1 MADNLKGFSEE
12 TLRRAANVKDAI
24 KEIKEQTRD
33 LNNELR
39 KIGGP
44 LSDVESY
51 YNNISNL
58 SKKLLDTQNKSLIS
72 SKGTKDAWLKQNE
85 ARIQARALDIQILNL
100 INQKQ
105 VGQDKMNSLLDRQI
119 HSLSEAKDQAKILT
133 EEYGKLVESSASL
146 DRRTKFFSKGAEWVK
161 EVKGLKAFAGPF
173 EAAAKASRE
182 QVIQNQKALF
192 LEEKIA
198 ELKKDTTSRD
208 DKRKIAAEIRQLQQQ
223 EGKNYK
229 EILAGK
235 GKAGAAGAK
244 AGIESIMGGIGD
256 FLAGPIWITALIEA
270 FKFIKDAMFAADER
284 TTKLAKGLMISKD
297 AARAIYSSFT
307 NSKSEIDSIYRT
319 TKDITE
325 AFTDLT
331 ELTEF
336 VTVSSMKMV
345 EAQII
350 LTKNLGLSKEQAF
363 GVQEA
368 FANSNIEADEGTD
381 IIYDQIAAFANQN
394 KLVSTGKAIF
404 NDIAK
409 TSKLIQVNFKG
420 NLGALTKTT
429 LEAKK
434 LGLTLDQ
441 VSKAGSS
448 LLNFEES
455 ISAELEA
462 ELLTGKD
469 INLEKARAY
478 ALNHDIAGLAKEI
491 SRQGFTQEEFANYN
505 VIQQEAIAK
514 AYGMQAEEMADML
527 YKAKVLDKV
536 GGQTL
541 KNMRERADVLERE
554 GKETEAINLR
564 NTIAQLEQG
573 ILSGKTLK
581 QAEKA
586 NTAQEKFNQSLEQAK
601 EVFTDFVTGESLD
614 KFADLLTRFVESV
627 NMKGFLRTLT
637 GGFVDDEDIAKKR
650 LGEQTKKL
658 STETD
663 NDKRKQIQENI
674 NKLQAEIVE
683 IQKEKKEKFRE
694 EAETDS
700 TGTKMKVL
708 RAQEAGYMATGMEEK
723 FAKGGIIVKPI
734 RNATMG
740 EAGPEAVIPLHRLPE
755 MLNAN
760 STNDEAMNKMIALL
774 SQQNTLLAGIK
785 DKKSYIGINGT
796 VFGTTQENN
805 SFVVS

>member
-1 MADNLKGFSEE
+1 MAAKNKQDIEDDIKDLASIAEVAFKNISTSINDIFADALSSGDKVVSSLLKDMQRNVNSLAKESNNLIINQSRINKGLI
-12 TLRRAANVKDAI
+12 TYKDI
-24 KEIKEQTRD
+24 SKQL
-33 LNNELR
+33 LNNEDKLYILEKQR
-39 KIGGP
+39 LATIKSIEDETDKLITSSEFLKMNDGQKDEALEEQKKKIENINEQYAKAI
-44 LSDVESY
+44 D
-51 YNNISNL
+51 YNTVLVNQLKEQAEQTKLIEKRTGITAKAL
-58 SKKLLDTQNKSLIS
+58 MGLKKIPILGD
-72 SKGTKDAWLKQNE
+72 
-85 ARIQARALDIQILNL
+85 ILN
-100 INQKQ
+100 I
-105 VGQDKMNSLLDRQI
+105 D
-119 HSLSEAKDQAKILT
+119 
-133 EEYGKLVESSASL
+133 
-146 DRRTKFFSKGAEWVK
+146 
-161 EVKGLKAFAGPF
+161 KGLENMRAKALKTGNVF
-173 EAAAKASRE
+173 EIMGSGIKGVFEGIEKASIILALFSAAK
-182 QVIQNQKALF
+182 
-192 LEEKIA
+192 KIF
-198 ELKKDTTSRD
+198 D
-208 DKRKIAAEIRQLQQQ
+208 
-223 EGKNYK
+223 
-229 EILAGK
+229 
-235 GKAGAAGAK
+235 
-244 AGIESIMGGIGD
+244 
-256 FLAGPIWITALIEA
+256 
-270 FKFIKDAMFAADER
+270 FIKDAMLAADER

-297 AARAIYSSFT
+297 AARSIYSSFT
-307 NSKSEIDSIYRT
+307 DSKSEIDSIYRT

-441 VSKAGSS
+441 VSKIGGS

-469 INLEKARAY
+469 LNLEKARAY
-478 ALNHDIAGLAKEI
+478 ALNHDIAGLAQEI
-491 SRQGFTQEEFANYN
+491 TNQGFSQEEFANYN

-527 YKAKVLDKV
+527 YKAKILDKV

-541 KNMRERADVLERE
+541 KNLRERADVLHEQ
-554 GKETEAINLR
+554 GKETEEINLR
-564 NTIAQLEQG
+564 NEIAQLEQG

-586 NTAQEKFNQSLEQAK
+586 NTAQEKFNQALEQAK
-601 EVFTDFVTGESLD
+601 EIFTDFITGDSLD
-614 KFADLLTRFVESV
+614 KFADLLTKFVESV
-627 NMKGFLRTLT
+627 EIKGLGRTLI
-637 GGFVDDEDIAKKR
+637 GGLADDEDIAEKR

-663 NDKRKQIQENI
+663 DEKRKQIQENI
-674 NKLQAEIVE
+674 NKLRAEIVE
-683 IQKEKKEKFRE
+683 IKKEKKEKFRE

-700 TGTKMKVL
+700 TGIKTKVL
-708 RAQEAGYMATGMEEK
+708 RAEEAGFMTTGMEEK

-734 RNATMG
+734 HNATMG

-755 MLNAN
+755 MLNTN
-760 STNDEAMNKMIALL
+760 GTNDEAMNKMVALL
-774 SQQNTLLAGIK
+774 AQQNSLLADIK

>member
-1 MADNLKGFSEE
+1 MADNEKRIREEALKTASI
-12 TLRRAANVKDAI
+12 VKDALDQI
-24 KEIKEQTRD
+24 SGDISDIFEKALGNVEGIASKTLKTVKR
-33 LNNELR
+33 ELTNFA
-39 KIGGP
+39 
-44 LSDVESY
+44 DVSR
-51 YNNISNL
+51 NISDINIKASEGL
-58 SKKLLDTQNKSLIS
+58 LKQKDLTREINKRKSQMFGLDTQINILKSNTIKLDEEELKLLNDLEQKRGELNAYNEEYTKELEKQLKYSDNINKSINATGVGLSVLSKLSSKIGLRGLDDAFDKAKKASIEKAKKLGADENKSL
-72 SKGTKDAWLKQNE
+72 
-85 ARIQARALDIQILNL
+85 
-100 INQKQ
+100 
-105 VGQDKMNSLLDRQI
+105 
-119 HSLSEAKDQAKILT
+119 
-133 EEYGKLVESSASL
+133 
-146 DRRTKFFSKGAEWVK
+146 
-161 EVKGLKAFAGPF
+161 
-173 EAAAKASRE
+173 
-182 QVIQNQKALF
+182 
-192 LEEKIA
+192 
-198 ELKKDTTSRD
+198 
-208 DKRKIAAEIRQLQQQ
+208 
-223 EGKNYK
+223 
-229 EILAGK
+229 
-235 GKAGAAGAK
+235 
-244 AGIESIMGGIGD
+244 GIGD
-256 FLAGPIWITALIEA
+256 KFKVAGSAIGSLASSFGSFLKGPIWITALVEA
-270 FKFIKDAMFAADER
+270 FKFIKDAMLAADER
-284 TTKLAKGLMISKD
+284 VTKLAKGLMISKD

-307 NSKSEIDSIYRT
+307 DSKSEIDSIYRT

-368 FANSNIEADEGTD
+368 FANSNIEADKGTD
-381 IIYDQIAAFANQN
+381 IVYDQIAAFANQN
-394 KLVSTGKAIF
+394 KLLSTGKVIF

-441 VSKAGSS
+441 VSKIGGS

-469 INLEKARAY
+469 LNLEKARAY
-478 ALNHDIAGLAKEI
+478 ALNHDIAGLAQEI
-491 SRQGFTQEEFANYN
+491 TNQGFTQEEFANYN

-541 KNMRERADVLERE
+541 KNLRERANVLHEQ

-573 ILSGKTLK
+573 ILSGKTLE

-586 NTAQEKFNQSLEQAK
+586 NTAQEKFNQALEQAK
-601 EVFTDFVTGESLD
+601 EVFTDFVTGDYLDQLADAIVKFSELVLGAEGREKSAAKTAQKIKESEEY
-614 KFADLLTRFVESV
+614 KSFTPEQKEKIS
-627 NMKGFLRTLT
+627 K
-637 GGFVDDEDIAKKR
+637 DEDIAMTQQVGIFDYIKSAAFGFLGPILMKKVD
-650 LGEQTKKL
+650 EQAQTASQNL
-658 STETD
+658 
-663 NDKRKQIQENI
+663 ENTLEDI
-674 NKLQAEIVE
+674 NV
-683 IQKEKKEKFRE
+683 KKEKSI
-694 EAETDS
+694 TS
-700 TGTKMKVL
+700 PQPKVTPTKDTTI
-708 RAQEAGYMATGMEEK
+708 RTPGENNTAGNGATASNQM
-723 FAKGGIIVKPI
+723 
-734 RNATMG
+734 N
-740 EAGPEAVIPLHRLPE
+740 E
-755 MLNAN
+755 MIKLQ
-760 STNDEAMNKMIALL
+760 T
-774 SQQNTLLAGIK
+774 QQNQQLAQQNILLADIK

>member
-12 TLRRAANVKDAI
+12 TLRRASNIGDAI
-24 KEIKEQTRD
+24 KEIKQQTRD
-33 LNNELR
+33 LNKELN
-39 KIGGP
+39 GASAP
-44 LSDVESY
+44 LSDIESY
-51 YNNISNL
+51 YNNISGL
-58 SKKLLDTQNKSLIS
+58 SRKLLDIQDKSLYS
-72 SKGTKDAWLKQNE
+72 SKGTGEALKKQNE
-85 ARIQARALDIQILNL
+85 ARTQARALDIKINELL
-100 INQKQ
+100 NQK
-105 VGQDKMNSLLDRQI
+105 VEGNTKINSLIDRQVRNI
-119 HSLSEAKDQAKILT
+119 SEAKDQAKMLA
-133 EEYGKLVESSASL
+133 EEYGKIADSSASL
-146 DRRTKFFSKGAEWVK
+146 DRRTRFFSKTAELVK
-161 EVKGLKAFAGPF
+161 DVRGLRAFAGPF
-173 EAAAKASRE
+173 EAAAKAARE
-182 QVIQNQKALF
+182 QVIQNEKALF
-192 LEEKIA
+192 LEGKIA
-198 ELKKDTTSRD
+198 DRQKATGAEKAKIRKEIEEFKKR
-208 DKRKIAAEIRQLQQQ
+208 
-223 EGKNYK
+223 EGKSSA

-235 GKAGAAGAK
+235 GKVGAAGAK
-244 AGIESIMGGIGD
+244 AGIESAMGGIGD
-256 FLAGPIWITALIEA
+256 FLTGPIWITALIEA

-307 NSKSEIDSIYRT
+307 DSKSEIDSIYRT

-368 FANSNIEADEGTD
+368 FANSNIEADKGTD
-381 IIYDQIAAFANQN
+381 IVYDQIAAFANQN
-394 KLVSTGKAIF
+394 KLLSTGKVIF

-441 VSKAGSS
+441 VSKIGGS

-469 INLEKARAY
+469 LNLEKARAY
-478 ALNHDIAGLAKEI
+478 ALNHDIAGLAQEI
-491 SRQGFTQEEFANYN
+491 TRQGFTQEEFANYN

-541 KNMRERADVLERE
+541 KNLRERANVLHEQ

-573 ILSGKTLK
+573 ILSGKTLE

-586 NTAQEKFNQSLEQAK
+586 NTAQEKFNQALEQAK
-601 EVFTDFVTGESLD
+601 EVFTDFVTGDYLDQLADAIVKFSELVLGAEGREKSAAKTAQKIKESEEY
-614 KFADLLTRFVESV
+614 KSFTPEQKEKIS
-627 NMKGFLRTLT
+627 K
-637 GGFVDDEDIAKKR
+637 DEDIAMTQQVGIFDYIKSATFGFLGPILMKKVD
-650 LGEQTKKL
+650 EQAQTASQNL
-658 STETD
+658 
-663 NDKRKQIQENI
+663 ENTLEDI
-674 NKLQAEIVE
+674 NV
-683 IQKEKKEKFRE
+683 KKEKSI
-694 EAETDS
+694 TS
-700 TGTKMKVL
+700 PQPKVTPTKDTTI
-708 RAQEAGYMATGMEEK
+708 RTPGENNTAGNGATASNQM
-723 FAKGGIIVKPI
+723 
-734 RNATMG
+734 N
-740 EAGPEAVIPLHRLPE
+740 E
-755 MLNAN
+755 MIKLQTQQNQHLA
-760 STNDEAMNKMIALL
+760 
-774 SQQNTLLAGIK
+774 QQNTLLADIK

-796 VFGTTQENN
+796 VFGTTEEIN

>member
-1 MADNLKGFSEE
+1 MTDNLKGFDEE
-12 TLRRAANVKDAI
+12 TLRRASNVGDAI
-24 KEIKEQTRD
+24 KEIKQQTRD
-33 LNNELR
+33 LNKELR
-39 KIGGP
+39 KVGAP
-44 LSDVESY
+44 LSDIESY
-51 YNNISNL
+51 YNNISGL
-58 SKKLLDTQNKSLIS
+58 SRKLLDIQDKSLYS
-72 SKGTKDAWLKQNE
+72 SKGTGEALKKQNE
-85 ARIQARALDIQILNL
+85 ARNQARALDIKINELL
-100 INQKQ
+100 NQK
-105 VGQDKMNSLLDRQI
+105 VAGNAKINSLIDRQVHNI
-119 HSLSEAKDQAKILT
+119 SEAKDQAKMLA
-133 EEYGKLVESSASL
+133 EEYGKIAISSANL
-146 DRRTKFFSKGAEWVK
+146 DTKTKFFSKGAEWVK

-173 EAAAKASRE
+173 EAAAKAARE
-182 QVIQNQKALF
+182 QVIQNEKALF
-192 LEEKIA
+192 LEKKIEEHKSATTKKEKARIGR
-198 ELKKDTTSRD
+198 EIKEFKD
-208 DKRKIAAEIRQLQQQ
+208 K
-223 EGKNYK
+223 EGKSSK

-235 GKAGAAGAK
+235 GKVGATGMAAFTK
-244 AGIESIMGGIGD
+244 GIESSLSS

-270 FKFIKDAMFAADER
+270 FKFVKDAMFAADER
-284 TTKLAKGLMISKD
+284 VTKLAKGLMISKD
-297 AARAIYSSFT
+297 ASRAIYASFT
-307 NSKSEIDSIYRT
+307 DSKSEIDSIYRT

-441 VSKAGSS
+441 VSKIGGS

-469 INLEKARAY
+469 LNLEKARAY
-478 ALNHDIAGLAKEI
+478 ALNHDIAGLAQEI
-491 SRQGFTQEEFANYN
+491 TNQGFSQEEFANYN

-573 ILSGKTLK
+573 ILSGKSLK
-581 QAEKA
+581 EAEKA
-586 NTAQEKFNQSLEQAK
+586 NTAQEKFNQALEQAK

-614 KFADLLTRFVESV
+614 KFADTLTKFVESV
-627 NMKGFLRTLT
+627 NMKGFFRTLFF
-637 GGFVDDEDIAKKR
+637 GMADDIDIAKVKV
-650 LGEQTKKL
+650 E
-658 STETD
+658 E
-663 NDKRKQIQENI
+663 KQKQ
-674 NKLQAEIVE
+674 LRYADPADS
-683 IQKEKKEKFRE
+683 EKKKQLQEDVKK
-694 EAETDS
+694 AEDELNKVIENKKRQNEIDNKEYAKEMANSNTVESRRYKQLFTDI
-700 TGTKMKVL
+700 GEPK
-708 RAQEAGYMATGMEEK
+708 AAPPIIG
-723 FAKGGIIVKPI
+723 AKDYIIK
-734 RNATMG
+734 T
-740 EAGPEAVIPLHRLPE
+740 LPE
-755 MLNAN
+755 DTVVGMGGTALGR
-760 STNDEAMNKMIALL
+760 TDEMVKLL
-774 SQQNTLLAGIK
+774 TQQNQQLAQQNTLLADISNRK
-785 DKKSYIGINGT
+785 INVILEGT
-796 VFGTTQENN
+796 KVGTGLNTGA
-805 SFVVS
+805 FVVT